1 MQWYSTVKFQEAF
14 QTRGQVIGFPTT
26 GRSWAG
32 GYMAK
37 ANPVISVRDL
47 TMEFPGNKVLDRI
60 SFELAEGEILGIIGR
75 SGSGKTVLMHLLRGI
90 DDPPTSGSVI
100 YHLAACPECPKVF
113 LPRFSGSPC
122 PSCGA
127 ALEPLDIDL
136 WNGVDPALRERTMH
150 GTAIMF
156 QRTFALYGNDRVIE
170 NVLHALDDAG
180 YPADNAVTRAA
191 ELLERVKLPH
201 RMMHIARDLSGGEK
215 QRVVLARQLAREP
228 LILFA
233 DEPTGTLDPRT
244 ARLVHETLS
253 QAAQNEGMGMVITSH
268 FSGVIEDVAGRALL
282 LEDGKI
288 ARMGKP
294 GEVIAYF
301 LRDLD
306 DSGPIEPEKFGD
318 TILSARDVS
327 KRYMTVDRGV
337 IRAVH
342 NASFDIQEREIFG
355 IVGTSGAGKTTLS
368 RMISGIIE
376 PTGGE
381 LNIRIGSEWV
391 DMTKPGIHERGRAKM
406 HIGLLHQEYDLYP
419 HRNILDNLT
428 DAIGLEFP
436 KELAM
441 IKARASLISAGF
453 TEQGIP
459 EILKRYP
466 GELSEGE
473 RHRAALA
480 QVLIREPRLV
490 ILDEPTGTM
499 DPITRRDV
507 VHSIL
512 QARQEMDETF
522 IIVSHDMNFVQEV
535 CDRVALMRGG
545 QIVAIGSP
553 DEVLQELSGKRE
565 NDQRTEVRQ
574 VAGT

>member
-1 MQWYSTVKFQEAF
+1 M
-14 QTRGQVIGFPTT
+14 G
-26 GRSWAG
+26 
-32 GYMAK
+32 K
-37 ANPVISVRDL
+37 ATPVISVRDL
-47 TMEFPGNKVLDRI
+47 TMEFSGKKVLDNI
-60 SFELAEGEILGIIGR
+60 TFELAEGEILGIIGR

-90 DDPPTSGSVI
+90 ETPPTSGSII
-100 YHLAACPECPKVF
+100 YHLAVCPVCPKVF
-113 LPRFSGSPC
+113 LPRFAGDPC
-122 PSCGA
+122 PVCGA
-127 ALEPLDIDL
+127 TLERHDIDL
-136 WNGVDPALRERTMH
+136 WNGVDPKLRERTMH

-170 NVLHALDDAG
+170 NVLYALDDAG
-180 YPADNAVTRAA
+180 YPQEEAIGRAA

-228 LILFA
+228 MILFA

-253 QAAQNEGMGMVITSH
+253 EAARNEGMGMVITSH

-282 LEDGKI
+282 LEEGRI
-288 ARMGKP
+288 ARVGKP
-294 GEVIAYF
+294 AVVISYF
-301 LRDLD
+301 LRDFGEAG
-306 DSGPIEPEKFGD
+306 SSEPEEFGER
-318 TILSARDVS
+318 ILSARDVS

-342 NASFDIQEREIFG
+342 DVSFDISEREIFG

-376 PTGGE
+376 PTSGE
-381 LNIRIGSEWV
+381 LNIRIGNDWV
-391 DMTKPGIHERGRAKM
+391 DMTKPGIRERGRAKM

-453 TEQGIP
+453 TEDVIP
-459 EILKRYP
+459 AILNRYP
-466 GELSEGE
+466 QELSEGE
-473 RHRAALA
+473 RHRTALA

-522 IIVSHDMNFVQEV
+522 IIVSHDMDFVREI
-535 CDRVALMRGG
+535 CDRAALMKGG
-545 QIVAIGSP
+545 KIIAMGRP
-553 DEVLQELSGKRE
+553 DEVLRELGGQGEENRGPEVQEA
-565 NDQRTEVRQ
+565 
-574 VAGT
+574 AGS